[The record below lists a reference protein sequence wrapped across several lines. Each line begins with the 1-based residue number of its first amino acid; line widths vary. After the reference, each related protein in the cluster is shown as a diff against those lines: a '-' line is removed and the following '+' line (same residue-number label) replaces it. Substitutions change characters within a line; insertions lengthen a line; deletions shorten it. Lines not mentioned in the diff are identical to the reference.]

1 MKKKVTVEYMV
12 SNVKKCEEGNSGT
25 GTIHKETFVV
35 EFTPLME
42 KAVKEYRM
50 NQLKCLGV
58 LVATE
63 TFFVSL
69 ASLLGAASG
78 RAEDGKT
85 TNLAKH
91 PVMIGTFAVSGAFVS
106 QMFEEAMMKHYEIDP
121 TQPIRRFKRD
131 LAYVKACEIIKK
143 RYEDYTVIFFP
154 EKI

>member
-25 GTIHKETFVV
+25 GTIHKETFIV
-35 EFTPLME
+35 EFTPEME

-50 NQLKCLGV
+50 NQLKGVGV

-63 TFFVSL
+63 TFFLSL
-69 ASLLGAASG
+69 ASLLGMASG
-78 RAEDGKT
+78 YKEDGKT
-85 TNLAKH
+85 NLSDH

-106 QMFEEAMMKHYEIDP
+106 KMFEEAMWKHYKVDP
-121 TQPIRRFKRD
+121 NQPVRRLKRD